1 MRALKNYFELFGLNS
16 EDLMSEKKLKVI
28 HYLNQFFGQV
38 GVEEKADV
46 GFMLKE
52 GTVGPG
58 LVLQK
63 ALGDHAD
70 VIATLIC
77 GDNTFS
83 KNPEVAAEEGFKLIE
98 PYHPDLFF
106 AGPAFAAGRYGI
118 ACGAICKA
126 IGEKLGIPVITGMFE
141 ENPGVDLYRKYAFI
155 CKTGN
160 SARDMAES
168 IARMT
173 KLAFKLLSKEKGVH
187 LVSQENLPRPEEYG
201 YFSRVI
207 LRNEYTDKIAA
218 ERSVDKLLA
227 KIKGEAFESEV
238 NLPKFE
244 KIEPPL
250 PIKDLRTCEI
260 ILISDGGLVPKG
272 NPHGLSGR
280 GNLRWATYEIDTFI
294 PEAFNSSNYEIAHTG
309 YFPVQVLEDP
319 NRLVPVDAMREFVK
333 EGRIGKLH
341 PTFFSTSGNATV
353 SRRCAEMGEEMGEE
367 IKRMGGID
375 AVILTST

>member
-1 MRALKNYFELFGLNS
+1 
-16 EDLMSEKKLKVI
+16 MSKKKLKVI

-38 GVEEKADV
+38 GGEEKADI

-63 ALGDHAD
+63 ALGDQAE
-70 VIATLIC
+70 VMATLIC

-83 KNPEVAAEEGFKLIE
+83 KNPEVTAEEGFRLIE

-106 AGPAFAAGRYGI
+106 AGPAFAAGRYGV
-118 ACGAICKA
+118 ACGAICKTV
-126 IGEKLGIPVITGMFE
+126 GEKLSIPAITGMFE
-141 ENPGVDLYRKYAFI
+141 ENPGVDLYRKHAFI

-168 IARMT
+168 ISHMT
-173 KLAFKLLSKEKGVH
+173 QLAFKLLSKEKGVH
-187 LVSQENLPRPEEYG
+187 LVSRENLPRPEEYG

-218 ERSVDKLLA
+218 ERSVDKLLL

-238 NLPKFE
+238 ILPKFE

-250 PIKDLRTCEI
+250 PVKNLLTSEI

-280 GNLRWATYEIDTFI
+280 GNLRWATYEIDNFI
-294 PEAFNSSNYEIAHTG
+294 PEEFNTSNYEIAHTG
-309 YFPVQVLEDP
+309 YFPIQVLEDP

-353 SRRCAEMGEEMGEE
+353 SRRCAEMGEEMGAE
-367 IKRMGGID
+367 IKRRGGID
-375 AVILTST
+375 AAILTST